1 MEYTVIKK
9 DWSIEFET
17 TSQQEIED
25 YIKALLAEEA
35 AGVVEIQ
42 RNLLS
47 EYFHCV
53 PSQINYVISTRF
65 NPDRGYVVTSRRGGG
80 GYVTIRKIDDNSAVG
95 DKISEYDAFAYIK
108 KLYDCGTITARE
120 GRIMQDAV
128 SDMSLY
134 RTPDKDSVRA
144 DVLKN
149 LLKNIEK

>member
-1 MEYTVIKK
+1 MGISDK
-9 DWSIEFET
+9 IEAFILELMK
-17 TSQQEIED
+17 QERD
-25 YIKALLAEEA
+25 EELK
-35 AGVVEIQ
+35 IQ
-42 RNLLS
+42 RNELA
-47 EYFHCV
+47 EVFGCV